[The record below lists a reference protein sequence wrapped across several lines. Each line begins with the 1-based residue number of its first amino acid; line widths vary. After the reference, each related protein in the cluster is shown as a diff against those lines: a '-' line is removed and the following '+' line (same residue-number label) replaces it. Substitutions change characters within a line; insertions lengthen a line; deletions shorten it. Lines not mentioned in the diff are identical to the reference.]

1 MAHQPLGDD
10 ARHFVRCP
18 KGLRLHS
25 IVSDRV
31 RDELAYILERCNI
44 RIPSSVFRI
53 IAEWAVHAELR
64 QAAAEP
70 EDEDDEDDE
79 GESEGEDEDE

>member
-1 MAHQPLGDD
+1 MRGTLSDAPKASDFTALSPTELGMSSPTFW
-10 ARHFVRCP
+10 RGVT
-18 KGLRLHS
+18 
-25 IVSDRV
+25 
-31 RDELAYILERCNI
+31 
-44 RIPSSVFRI
+44 SVFRI